1 MCTYIYMG
9 AVGGN
14 DADAVVLVIVV
25 VAVVVIVLV
34 VVPVVIAAVVVVVVV
49 VVGSCCCCCCNWRF
63 GRRRDRIFSSFD
75 GSVEVWSESVL
86 LGLKLL
92 FGSTQRPHFCFKLD
106 DLKRSIV

>member
-1 MCTYIYMG
+1 MG

-49 VVGSCCCCCCNWRF
+49 GSCCCCCCCNWRF

-75 GSVEVWSESVL
+75 GSVEAWSESVL

>member
-1 MCTYIYMG
+1 MG

-49 VVGSCCCCCCNWRF
+49 GSCCCCCCCNWRF